1 MDKETEFQHLVY
13 ERTDWVSRSDE
24 LTGLA
29 YDLVS
34 MLDGWIGSAGE
45 LEDELEFLEDEEADD
60 PKVQLQEW
68 VREAIRLRHHLE
80 KLIEHT
86 PNDE

>member
-1 MDKETEFQHLVY
+1 MDKETEFQELVA
-13 ERTDWVSRSDE
+13 ERTDWVSRSEE

-45 LEDELEFLEDEEADD
+45 LEGEMEFLEDEEADD
-60 PKVQLQEW
+60 PKIQLQEW
-68 VREAIRLRHHLE
+68 LKEAIRFRVHLE
-80 KLIEHT
+80 KLIEYT